1 MAAKK
6 KKKLETDLEDMGTP
20 RLGDVEKEEWLVLRA
35 TLDDST
41 NERELMDRIREA
53 ELETDSPELEAEL
66 KESKNYKKKKK

>member
-6 KKKLETDLEDMGTP
+6 KKLQLDNEEMGTP

-35 TLDDST
+35 TQDDST
-41 NERELMDRIREA
+41 NERELMDRIHEA

-66 KESKNYKKKKK
+66 RESKNYKKKKK